1 MKNLI
6 LSLVLLFISFVSF
19 SQVYEVGFSEYTNF
33 NSCSHGKYEEVID
46 SANYCGRVDKSDSV
60 IHKYVIDL
68 TNKTIKYYSGGYLM
82 ESATI
87 ITSKKVGDLVYV
99 TANDELFLTGTKVVS
114 TIVINTNKNNKRYP
128 KYAHLFFNPDN
139 NSTSGTIATK

>member
-6 LSLVLLFISFVSF
+6 LSLVLLVSSFVSF
-19 SQVYEVGFSEYTNF
+19 SQLYEVGFSEYTKF

-68 TNKTIKYYSGGYLM
+68 TNKTIKYYSGGHLM

-99 TANDELFLTGTKVVS
+99 TFNDELFLTGTKVVS

-128 KYAHLFFNPDN
+128 KYVHLFLSPDTN
-139 NSTSGTIATK
+139 TTNGTIATK

>member
-6 LSLVLLFISFVSF
+6 LSLVLLVSSFVSF
-19 SQVYEVGFSEYTNF
+19 SQLYEVGFSEYTKF

-46 SANYCGRVDKSDSV
+46 STNYCGRVDKSDSV

-68 TNKTIKYYSGGYLM
+68 TNKTIKYYSDGYLA
-82 ESATI
+82 ESSTI

-99 TANDELFLTGTKVVS
+99 TFNDELLLTETKVVS

-128 KYAHLFFNPDN
+128 KYVHLFLSPDTN
-139 NSTSGTIATK
+139 TTNGTIATK

>member
-6 LSLVLLFISFVSF
+6 LSLVMLTTSFISF
-19 SQVYEVGFSEYTNF
+19 SQVYEVGFSRYCNF
-33 NSCSHGKYEEVID
+33 NSGSHGKYVDVID
-46 SANYCGRVDKSDSV
+46 SSNYLCRVDKFDNG

-68 TNKTIKYYSGGYLM
+68 TNNTIKKYFDYQLV

-99 TANDELFLTGTKVVS
+99 TVNDKEFLTENKVVL
-114 TIVINTNKNNKRYP
+114 TAVINTNKNNELYP
-128 KYAHLFFNPDN
+128 KFVLFGFCTSN
-139 NSTSGTIATK
+139 NATNGTVSMK

>member
-6 LSLVLLFISFVSF
+6 LSLVILTTSFISF
-19 SQVYEVGFSEYTNF
+19 SQVYEVGFSEYTKF
-33 NSCSHGKYEEVID
+33 NSCSHGKYEEIID
-46 SANYCGRVDKSDSV
+46 STNYCGRVHKSDSV

-99 TANDELFLTGTKVVS
+99 NANDELFLTGTKVVS

-128 KYAHLFFNPDN
+128 KYAHFFLSPDTN
-139 NSTSGTIATK
+139 TTNGTVAMK

>member
-6 LSLVLLFISFVSF
+6 LSLVLLVSSFVSF
-19 SQVYEVGFSEYTNF
+19 SQVYEVGFSEYTKF

-60 IHKYVIDL
+60 IHKYVINL
-68 TNKTIKYYSGGYLM
+68 TNKTIKYYSGGHLM

-87 ITSKKVGDLVYV
+87 IASKKVGDLVYV
-99 TANDELFLTGTKVVS
+99 TFNDELFLTGTKVVS

-128 KYAHLFFNPDN
+128 KYVHLFLSPDTN
-139 NSTSGTIATK
+139 TTNGTIATK